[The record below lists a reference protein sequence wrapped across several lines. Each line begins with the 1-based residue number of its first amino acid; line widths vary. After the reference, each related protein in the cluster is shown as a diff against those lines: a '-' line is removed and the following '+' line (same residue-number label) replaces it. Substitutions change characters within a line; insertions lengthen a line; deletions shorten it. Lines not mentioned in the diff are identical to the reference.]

1 MAMERGAGMAYV
13 KVGSSRSASA
23 TLTYG
28 EYKDGVK
35 REGVIISSVNCDAG
49 LAKTEFKAVREAWGK
64 VDGVQ
69 IHTIV
74 QSFEAGTD
82 PKLVNRCGAELAQR
96 IAPNHQAV
104 IYTHTDGEGGKPH
117 NHIMI
122 NAVSLDGEKL
132 RSSKFLY
139 RARDLSNEIS
149 LEHGLPIIEQER
161 NPAKIRYTQAEQA
174 IVNRENGVT
183 SWKDN
188 IRTAVDDVA
197 RRSENM
203 EQFKATLKSDY
214 NIQVKE
220 FGETAKN
227 RLTYIDGN
235 GNKARS
241 TRLGADYELKGV
253 THEFEQTKARNA
265 LDRAVSD
272 SRYSGNDRTPSDRDR
287 EAAERERATTERAR
301 EVSEARRE
309 RTEAEARERQL
320 AELALE
326 RAKEQ
331 KQSRAKSRS
340 SGTGI
345 ESPGREVSEQSFSRG
360 R

>member
-1 MAMERGAGMAYV
+1 MAYV

-28 EYKDGVK
+28 EYKDGQK
-35 REGVIISSVNCDAG
+35 REGVTISSVNCTAG
-49 LAKTEFKAVREAWGK
+49 LAKTEFKAIREAYGK
-64 VDGVQ
+64 TDGVQ

-122 NAVSLDGEKL
+122 NAVSLDGGEKL

-139 RARDLSNEIS
+139 KARDLSNEIS

-174 IVNRENGVT
+174 IIKRKDSTV

-188 IRTAVDDVA
+188 IRTAIDDVVK
-197 RRSENM
+197 RSESF
-203 EQFKATLKSDY
+203 ESFKETLERD
-214 NIQVKE
+214 
-220 FGETAKN
+220 FGIKVQENAPTAKN
-227 RLTYIDGN
+227 RLTYIDRDGH
-235 GNKARS
+235 KARS

-253 THEFEQTKARNA
+253 QHEFEQTKARNA
-265 LDRAVSD
+265 VNRAVSD
-272 SRYSGNDRTPSDRDR
+272 SRYSNNDRTPSDRDR
-287 EAAERERATTERAR
+287 EAAERERATTDRAR
-301 EVSEARRE
+301 AVSDARRE
-309 RTEAEARERQL
+309 RAEVEARERQL
-320 AELALE
+320 AELALK

-340 SGTGI
+340 PGTRI
-345 ESPGREVSEQSFSRG
+345 ESSKRKVSEQSFSRG

>member
-1 MAMERGAGMAYV
+1 MAYV

-28 EYKDGVK
+28 EYKDGQK
-35 REGVIISSVNCDAG
+35 REGVTISSVNCTAG
-49 LAKTEFKAVREAWGK
+49 LAKTEFKAIREAYGK
-64 VDGVQ
+64 TDGVQ

-82 PKLVNRCGAELAQR
+82 PKLVNKCGAELAQR

-139 RARDLSNEIS
+139 KARDLSNEIS
-149 LEHGLPIIEQER
+149 LEHELPIIEQER

-174 IVNRENGVT
+174 IVKREDGVT

-203 EQFKATLKSDY
+203 EQFKTTLKSDY

-227 RLTYIDGN
+227 RLTYIDEN

-265 LDRAVSD
+265 LSRAVSNGGD
-272 SRYSGNDRTPSDRDR
+272 TVYRRETSNRDR
-287 EAAERERATTERAR
+287 EAESRERATLDRAR
-301 EVSEARRE
+301 EVSEARRV
-309 RTEAEARERQL
+309 RTEAQARERQL
-320 AELALE
+320 AELARR
-326 RAKEQ
+326 RAEEQ
-331 KQSRAKSRS
+331 EKSRAKSRS
-340 SGTGI
+340 TGKRTTYS
-345 ESPGREVSEQSFSRG
+345 SPGDDEPTFSRG